1 MSINIKVIRYI
12 LIFKVIATLD
22 EIETINKNLSIVVK
36 KMLNNFKDFK
46 IPRYEQVRWNI
57 QTLLT
62 ESKWDESTP
71 LPTEQEFAD
80 KYEVS
85 VGTVRKAVEK
95 LVEEGV
101 LIKQQGKGTF
111 LKRPDFE
118 SSLLRFFKFRD
129 KDACY
134 DTPTGV
140 VKKIMVIDGI
150 DDINEKLNI
159 SKNEALIYIERM
171 RMVEDKVLLSERIW
185 LPKSRYEAF
194 ATLDPEDFENLLY
207 PFYYKKCG
215 QFVSSAVETLFFIT
229 DHSDPYLGN
238 AEQESLVKVC
248 RIAKNLE
255 GDPIEYRESY
265 GLAEKF
271 SYKINII

>member
-1 MSINIKVIRYI
+1 M
-12 LIFKVIATLD
+12 
-22 EIETINKNLSIVVK
+22 
-36 KMLNNFKDFK
+36 
-46 IPRYEQVRWNI
+46 PRYEQVRWHI

-62 ESKWDESTP
+62 ESKWDENTP

-80 KYEVS
+80 RYQVS

-134 DTPTGV
+134 ITPTGL
-140 VKKIMVIDGI
+140 VKKIMVIEGI
-150 DDINEKLNI
+150 DDINQKLNI
-159 SKNEALIYIERM
+159 SKNKALIYIERL
-171 RMVEDKVLLSERIW
+171 RIVEDKVLLSEKIW
-185 LPKSRYEAF
+185 LPKSRYQAF
-194 ATLDPEDFENLLY
+194 ATLEPKDFNNLLY

-229 DHSDPYLGN
+229 DHVDPYLSN
-238 AEQESLVKVC
+238 TKQQNLVKVC
-248 RIAKNLE
+248 RIAKDLE
-255 GDPIEYRESY
+255 GSPIEYRESY

-271 SYKINII
+271 SYEINII

>member
-1 MSINIKVIRYI
+1 M
-12 LIFKVIATLD
+12 LD
-22 EIETINKNLSIVVK
+22 EIKTVNENPSIMVK
-36 KMLNNFKDFK
+36 KMLNNFKEFK
-46 IPRYEQVRWNI
+46 IPRYEQVRWYI

-62 ESKWDESTP
+62 ESKWDENMP

-95 LVEEGV
+95 LVEDGV

-111 LKRPDFE
+111 LKRPNFE

-134 DTPTGV
+134 VTPNGI
-140 VKKIMVIDGI
+140 VKKIMVIDGSN
-150 DDINEKLNI
+150 DINKKLNI
-159 SKNEALIYIERM
+159 GKNKALIYIERV

-185 LPKSRYEAF
+185 LPKSRYQAF
-194 ATLDPEDFENLLY
+194 ASLNPEDFENLLY
-207 PFYYKKCG
+207 PFYYTKCG

-229 DHSDPYLGN
+229 DHIDPYLGN
-238 AEQESLVKVC
+238 SKHENLVKVC

-255 GDPIEYRESY
+255 GNPIEYRESY

-271 SYKINII
+271 SYEINII